1 MGPHT
6 IFFIAPDCSVG
17 GCPQPVQ
24 SAKHRAVAVLTF
36 NRQAQAQYARHHPGQ
51 RPPDARMEPACFVC
65 AACMGRL
72 RVEDVVDDASWLV
85 FARHCFAADI
95 AGIVPTRDSAVLG
108 FSNLDVRDPALGVR
122 PTLGQVFGLYEE
134 ERHALSG

>member
-17 GCPQPVQ
+17 GCPQPVE

-85 FARHCFAADI
+85 FA
-95 AGIVPTRDSAVLG
+95 VLG

>member
-1 MGPHT
+1 MGTHT
-6 IFFIAPDCSVG
+6 IFFMAPDCSVA

-36 NRQAQAQYARHHPGQ
+36 NRRAIAQYARHHPGQ
-51 RPPDARMEPACFVC
+51 GPPDARMESARFVC
-65 AACMGRL
+65 PLCMGTL

-95 AGIVPTRDSAVLG
+95 AGIVPARDSAVLG

-122 PTLGQVFGLYEE
+122 PTQGQVFGSYEE